1 MSASHDELE
10 SIETFMEWL
19 EPNHPGETEFLQ
31 AVRGVAENVL
41 DTVRETE
48 NYREQRILQRLTEPD
63 RIIRFRVVWED
74 DDGIPRINRGYRVQH
89 SNALG
94 PYKGGLRFDPSV
106 NQSILKFLAF
116 EQLFKN
122 SLTGLNLGAGKGG
135 SDFNPKGRSDKEI
148 MRFCHAFMTEL
159 ARHIGQLTDVPAGDI
174 GVGAREI
181 GYLFGQYKRLENQFA
196 GALTGK
202 PPMFGGSELREEATG
217 YGAVYFLCAMLNE
230 ANDSIDGKRITI
242 SGAGNVA
249 MHVAEKVAEFG
260 AKPISLS
267 NRAGCLC
274 KPDGLSGADVAHA
287 KEAYPAAGDLAA
299 IADKLGADWVPDGKP
314 WSLECDIAIP
324 SATQNE
330 LDEDDAARLVE
341 HGCKFV
347 VEAANM
353 PLTDG
358 ARQRF
363 KDTGLLIAP
372 GKAAN
377 AGGVAVSGFEM
388 VQNNLGRSWSRDRLD
403 QELRDVMLR
412 IFAQIRNETEDQDT
426 IDYCRGADRAGFKR
440 VAQAL
445 VSYGRF

>member
-1 MSASHDELE
+1 MTRFDELANTDAF
-10 SIETFMEWL
+10 IAWL
-19 EPNHPGETEFLQ
+19 DERNPGEEEFQQ
-31 AVRGVAENVL
+31 AVRGLVENVIDLARDTPEFAENRV
-41 DTVRETE
+41 
-48 NYREQRILQRLTEPD
+48 LQRLTEPD
-63 RIIRFRVVWED
+63 RMISFRIVWD
-74 DDGIPRINRGYRVQH
+74 DDAGNACITRGYRVQH
-89 SNALG
+89 TNAIG
-94 PYKGGLRFDPSV
+94 PYKGGLRFDESVTPSV
-106 NQSILKFLAF
+106 LKFLAF
-116 EQLFKN
+116 EQTFKN

-135 SDFNPKGRSDKEI
+135 AVINPHNMSDREM
-148 MRFCHAFMTEL
+148 MRFCYAFMTEL
-159 ARHIGQLTDVPAGDI
+159 YRHIGPETDVPAGDI

>member
-1 MSASHDELE
+1 MTRFDELANTDAF
-10 SIETFMEWL
+10 IAWL
-19 EPNHPGETEFLQ
+19 DERNPGEEEFRQ
-31 AVRGVAENVL
+31 AVRGLVENVIDLARDTPEFAENQV
-41 DTVRETE
+41 
-48 NYREQRILQRLTEPD
+48 LQRLTEPD
-63 RIIRFRVVWED
+63 RMISFRIVWD
-74 DDGIPRINRGYRVQH
+74 DDAGNACITRGYRVQH
-89 SNALG
+89 TNAIG
-94 PYKGGLRFDPSV
+94 PYKGGLRFDESVTPSV
-106 NQSILKFLAF
+106 LKFLAF
-116 EQLFKN
+116 EQTFKN

-135 SDFNPKGRSDKEI
+135 AVINPHNMSDREM
-148 MRFCHAFMTEL
+148 MRFCYAFMTEL
-159 ARHIGQLTDVPAGDI
+159 YRHIGPETDVPAGDI
-174 GVGAREI
+174 GVGGREI

>member
-1 MSASHDELE
+1 MTRFDELANTDAF
-10 SIETFMEWL
+10 IAWL
-19 EPNHPGETEFLQ
+19 DERNPGEEEFRQ
-31 AVRGVAENVL
+31 AVRGLVENVIDLARDTPEFAENQV
-41 DTVRETE
+41 
-48 NYREQRILQRLTEPD
+48 LQRLTEPD
-63 RIIRFRVVWED
+63 RMISFRIVWD
-74 DDGIPRINRGYRVQH
+74 DDAGNACITRGYRVQH
-89 SNALG
+89 TNAIG
-94 PYKGGLRFDPSV
+94 PYKGGLRFDESVTPSV
-106 NQSILKFLAF
+106 LKFLAF
-116 EQLFKN
+116 EQTFKN

-135 SDFNPKGRSDKEI
+135 AVINPHNMSDREM
-148 MRFCHAFMTEL
+148 MRFCYAFMTEL
-159 ARHIGQLTDVPAGDI
+159 YRHIGPETDVPAGDI

-217 YGAVYFLCAMLNE
+217 YGAVYFLCAMLDE